1 MSLTKKLEH
10 YFGFSSF
17 REKQIRIVKGALKN
31 YDQLV
36 ILPTGSGKSIC
47 YQLPA
52 LIQGGI
58 TIVISPLKSLIKDQI
73 NNLQKKN
80 INAVGYYG
88 DVGEKKKDEILSE
101 MLKENPKFNL
111 IYTTPETLDNNIQF
125 ALNLRNI
132 MENKTLKRFVIDE
145 AHCVSLWGNDFRNS
159 YRKLSNLKNHFPD
172 TPIMALTATATPQV
186 RKDIVHQLNFKKYHL
201 YTKSYYRS
209 NLKIKIF
216 KRDKNYYSYL
226 LNIVKEQFTDST
238 GIIYC
243 LSRKKCD
250 KLAEKLQI
258 DGVNAQSYHAGLTT
272 KNRINIENNW
282 KTDVTR
288 IIVATIAFGMGIDK
302 KDVRFVIHNNLPTSL
317 ENYYQ
322 EIGRGGRDDE
332 PCYCI
337 MFYSYQDKIIQ
348 EKMIRENSFKSKN
361 TKYIEHQLDKLNA
374 MINFCE
380 DKTECR
386 HCRVSNYL
394 GETRCFEK
402 DRCVSSCDNCI
413 NSGNLEKEDVT
424 IIAKDI
430 LNLIIQL
437 GSSPYKSTLL
447 DSLRYLQNYSNY
459 KLKYGTVAK
468 LKEMFNRVL
477 IYMIINKYIEES
489 LVRNTYGFWSE
500 KYRLYKRSKA
510 ILENREKICLLVDK
524 NEI

>member
-1 MSLTKKLEH
+1 MSLARKLQE
-10 YFGFSSF
+10 YFGFENF
-17 REKQIRIVKGALKN
+17 REKQIRIIKGALKN

-52 LIQGGI
+52 IIQGGI
-58 TIVISPLKSLIKDQI
+58 TVVISPLKSLIKDQI
-73 NNLQKKN
+73 ENLKKKN
-80 INAVGYYG
+80 ITAVGYYG
-88 DVGEKKKDEILSE
+88 DINQSEKNKILQE
-101 MLKENPKFNL
+101 MLTENPKFNL
-111 IYTTPETLDNNIQF
+111 VYTTPETIDSNIQF
-125 ALNLRNI
+125 SLALRTIKESNRLS
-132 MENKTLKRFVIDE
+132 RFVIDE
-145 AHCVSLWGNDFRNS
+145 AHCISLWGNDFRSS
-159 YRKLSNLKNHFPD
+159 YRKLTNLKRHFPNI
-172 TPIMALTATATPQV
+172 PIMALTATATHQV
-186 RKDIVHQLNFKKYHL
+186 RKDMVFQLNFKKYHL

-226 LNIVKEQFTDST
+226 LDLVKNQFNDNT

-258 DGVNAQSYHAGLTT
+258 DGINAESYHAGLSNKKRTL
-272 KNRINIENNW
+272 IENNW
-282 KTDVTR
+282 KTNITR

-302 KDVRFVIHNNLPTSL
+302 RDVRFVIHNNLPTSL

-322 EIGRGGRDDE
+322 EIGRGGRDDN

-380 DKTECR
+380 DRTECR
-386 HCRVSNYL
+386 HCRISNYL
-394 GETRCFEK
+394 GEVRCFEN
-402 DRCVSSCDNCI
+402 DRCINSCDNCI
-413 NSGNLEKEDVT
+413 NSDKLIKQNVT
-424 IIAKDI
+424 NIAKDI

-437 GSSPYKSTLL
+437 GNSPYKSSLI
-447 DSLRYLQNYSNY
+447 DSIRFLENYGNY
-459 KLKYGTVAK
+459 KIKYGPVK
-468 LKEMFNRVL
+468 KVREMFNRVL
-477 IYMIINKYIEES
+477 VYLIINKYIEES

-500 KYRLYKRSKA
+500 KYRLYKRSKS
-510 ILENREKICLLVDK
+510 ILEDKEKIHLLVNKEDV
-524 NEI
+524 

>member
-1 MSLTKKLEH
+1 MSLTKKLKQ
-10 YFGFSSF
+10 YFGFDSF
-17 REKQIRIVKGALKN
+17 REKQTRIVKGALKG

-36 ILPTGSGKSIC
+36 ILPTGSGKSVC

-73 NNLQKKN
+73 NNLLKKN

-88 DVGEKKKDEILSE
+88 DATAKQKQYILEE
-101 MLKENPKFNL
+101 MLKEKPKFNL
-111 IYTTPETLDNNIQF
+111 IYTTPETLDCNIQF
-125 ALNLRNI
+125 CLSIRNI
-132 MENKTLKRFVIDE
+132 MENNILKRFVIDE
-145 AHCVSLWGNDFRNS
+145 AHCISLWGNDFRNS
-159 YRKLSNLKNHFPD
+159 YRKLCSLKENFPD
-172 TPIMALTATATPQV
+172 IPIMALTATATPQV
-186 RKDIVHQLNFKKYHL
+186 RKDMVHQLKFKKYHL

-216 KRDKNYYSYL
+216 KRDKHYYNYL
-226 LNIVKEQFTDST
+226 LNIVKEQFSDST

-250 KLAEKLQI
+250 ALAENLRN
-258 DGVNAQSYHAGLTT
+258 DGVNAESYHAGLST
-272 KNRINIENNW
+272 KRRTQIEINW
-282 KTDVTR
+282 KTDISR

-302 KDVRFVIHNNLPTSL
+302 SDVRFVIHNNLPTSL

-361 TKYIEHQLDKLNA
+361 QKYIDHQLDKLNA
-374 MINFCE
+374 MINYCE

-394 GETRCFEK
+394 GETRCYEK
-402 DRCVSSCDNCI
+402 DRCITSCDNCI
-413 NSGNLEKEDVT
+413 NRPNLQKTDVT
-424 IIAKDI
+424 HIARDI
-430 LNLIIQL
+430 LNLVIQL
-437 GSSPYKSTLL
+437 GNSPYKSTFYNSIHLL
-447 DSLRYLQNYSNY
+447 ENYSNY
-459 KLKYGTVAK
+459 KLKYGDKGKV
-468 LKEMFNRVL
+468 KEMFNRVMVYL
-477 IYMIINKYIEES
+477 IINKYIEES
-489 LVRNTYGFWSE
+489 LVRNSYGFWSE
-500 KYRLYKRSKA
+500 KYRLFKRSRDIIQNK
-510 ILENREKICLLVDK
+510 EKIYLLTV
-524 NEI
+524 